1 MLRAC
6 IATVGWLAAT
16 VIFPVDAFGAAPTV
30 PAETG
35 PRETVLEVEVNSVPA
50 PDALVV
56 LRDEHDDLWLAVTD
70 FEALRLR
77 PPQAPA
83 LVFAGRH
90 YLPVRAIDGSR
101 VRIDAV
107 LQRAIITVPAP
118 ALLTTRMDLD
128 AQAPRREVH
137 TGRGAFLNY
146 EVIGSNIEHRR
157 SAAGSSE
164 LGLFTQQGVLTHSLA
179 AGDASGST
187 RVVRLE
193 TTWRH
198 DRPAALQSLRLGDGV
213 SVGGA
218 WGSATRFGGLQWGTD
233 FSLRPDL
240 ITTPLLTVGGSAALP
255 SSVDV
260 LMNGQNVGSQA
271 VPAGPFVID
280 RLPAVTGAGDVQLVV
295 RDALGRE
302 QVIAVP
308 FYSSSALLQPGLSDY
323 SFEVGAERRN
333 FTLRDN
339 DYGRLFAAATWRRGL
354 TAGLT
359 LEAHGEFLRSGPRAL
374 GVDVSARIANLGVAR
389 LTTAVGGEP
398 GRAGARFGIGLERSA
413 RGLSFAL
420 RSEWSGSS
428 YRQISDAGDGV
439 FAGPRPERRTIAQ
452 LGASLGAAGTLSVAV
467 AQDALRHAP
476 DRRVLAISHSVS
488 LGGVGYLSLTAS
500 RLRGENR
507 GTSAFLAL
515 TVPLGKG
522 SSASFAA
529 RRERTG
535 DLHQNRAEATLQ
547 QTAPVGRGFGYSVNA
562 ATGGDLR
569 AGWTA
574 HFDATAVEFEA
585 VRTDGATAQRATLT
599 GGLVWLGGALRA
611 TRQVDDSFALV
622 NVGGIPDVQ
631 VFLEN
636 QPVAR
641 TDEHGLAL
649 IRNLRP
655 YETNRISVDPAK
667 LPIDTW
673 IDTSTAMVSPAFR
686 SGTEI
691 AFALRRER
699 GVVVRLR
706 RADGS
711 SVPSG
716 AVVRLGAQS
725 YPVARQGMTY
735 LVADEARI
743 RATAVWSGGSC
754 VFELQR
760 PEGDD
765 PLPDLGIITCGSAGD
780 TR

>member
-6 IATVGWLAAT
+6 IATLGWLVAS
-16 VIFPVDAFGAAPTV
+16 VIFPVDARGASSGASS
-30 PAETG
+30 ETG
-35 PRETVLEVEVNSVPA
+35 PRETILEVEVNSVPA

-77 PPQAPA
+77 PPQAPV
-83 LVFAGRH
+83 LVFAGRR

-101 VRIDAV
+101 VRIDPS
-107 LQRAIITVPAP
+107 LQRAIVTVPAP
-118 ALLTTRMDLD
+118 ALMTTRVDFDMRAPGRE
-128 AQAPRREVH
+128 AQS
-137 TGRGAFLNY
+137 GRGAFLNY
-146 EVIGSNIEHRR
+146 EIIGSNVAHRR

-164 LGLFTQQGVLTHSLA
+164 LGVFTRHGVLTHSLA
-179 AGDASGST
+179 AGDASGAT

-198 DRPAALQSLRLGDGV
+198 DSPATLHSARFGDGI

-233 FSLRPDL
+233 FGLRPDL
-240 ITTPLLTVGGSAALP
+240 ITTPLLTVGGSAAVP

-260 LMNGQNVGSQA
+260 LMNGQNIGSQA
-271 VPAGPFVID
+271 VPAGPFVVD

-308 FYSSSALLQPGLSDY
+308 FYSSSALLQQGLSDY
-323 SFEVGAERRN
+323 SIEVGAERRN

-339 DYGRLFAAATWRRGL
+339 DYGRVFAAATWRRGL
-354 TAGLT
+354 SAGLT
-359 LEAHGEFLRSGPRAL
+359 LEAHGELLRGGPRAV
-374 GVDVSARIANLGVAR
+374 GVDLAARIANLGVAR
-389 LTTAVGGEP
+389 LTTAVGGER
-398 GRAGARFGIGLERSA
+398 GGAGARFGIGLERSA
-413 RGLSFAL
+413 RGVSFAL
-420 RSEWSGSS
+420 RSEWFGDS

-452 LGASLGAAGTLSVAV
+452 VGASMGAVGTLSLAL
-467 AQDALRHAP
+467 AQDALRDAP
-476 DRRVLAISHSVS
+476 DRRVVAISHSIS
-488 LGGVGYLSLTAS
+488 LGGLGYLNLTAS

-507 GTSAFLAL
+507 GTSVFL
-515 TVPLGKG
+515 TFTMPLGQG
-522 SSASFAA
+522 RSASFAA
-529 RRERTG
+529 RRERTAG
-535 DLHQNRAEATLQ
+535 LRQDRIEATLQ
-547 QTAPVGRGFGYSVNA
+547 QTVPVGRGYGYRVNA
-562 ATGGDLR
+562 VTGGDLR
-569 AGWTA
+569 ADWTT
-574 HFDATAVEFEA
+574 HFDAAGLQLET
-585 VRTDGATAQRATLT
+585 VRADGATAERATLT
-599 GGLVWLGGALRA
+599 GGFVWLGGELRA
-611 TRQVDDSFALV
+611 TREVDDSFALV

-641 TDEHGLAL
+641 TDEHGFAL

-655 YETNRISVDPAK
+655 YEANRISVDPAR

-686 SGTEI
+686 SGTEV

-711 SVPSG
+711 SVPAG
-716 AVVRLGAQS
+716 AVVQLGAQS
-725 YPVARQGMTY
+725 YPVAQQGMTY
-735 LVADEARI
+735 LVPNEGRT
-743 RATAVWSGGSC
+743 RATVVWSGGRC
-754 VFELQR
+754 MFDLQR
-760 PEGDD
+760 PPGDD
-765 PLPDLGIITCGSAGD
+765 PLPDLGIVTCDAVGD
-780 TR
+780 AR